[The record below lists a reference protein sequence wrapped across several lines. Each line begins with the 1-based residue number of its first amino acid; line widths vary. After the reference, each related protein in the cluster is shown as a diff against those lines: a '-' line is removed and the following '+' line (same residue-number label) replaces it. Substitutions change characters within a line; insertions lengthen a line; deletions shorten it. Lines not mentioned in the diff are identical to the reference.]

1 MSDQENDQIRQIQA
15 QAQAQTQAH
24 AREKGQDRAG
34 QVNHGIQQ
42 YGGHSQV
49 GNQAVGQGA
58 RAEAGQVA
66 VGAAFTGEQSARVEE
81 LLTRIE
87 LLLDQHQDELAD
99 TGAPRVE
106 LRRLREELAE
116 SEPQPGVLRRA
127 LDRLTAI
134 AEPVVPLATAVGELA
149 RLVQGG

>member
-1 MSDQENDQIRQIQA
+1 VSDQENRRD
-15 QAQAQTQAH
+15 
-24 AREKGQDRAG
+24 GVG
-34 QVNHGIQQ
+34 NVNHGVQQ

-49 GNQAVGQGA
+49 GNQAVGHGA

-66 VGAAFTGEQSARVEE
+66 VGAAFAGEQSARVEE

-87 LLLDQHQDELAD
+87 RLLDEHRDELPD
-99 TGAPRVE
+99 GSAPRVE

-127 LDRLTAI
+127 LDRLTAF